1 MKQIILDTNIL
12 LRFLL
17 RDIEDQYLIAEKL
30 FSKAE
35 LENITLIVPQIVIFE
50 IVFNLDKFYK
60 FDKKTIIEKIKELL
74 SVGSL
79 VIQDREVFILAISIF
94 AQSSL
99 DLVDCFIIANAE
111 LSQAGIFT
119 FDKNLNKLLRR
130 QK

>member
-17 RDIEDQYLIAEKL
+17 RDIENQYQIAEKL
-30 FSKAE
+30 FFKAKS
-35 LENITLIVPQIVIFE
+35 ENITLIVPQIVIFE

-60 FDKKTIIEKIKELL
+60 FDKKTIIEKIKGLL

-79 VIQDREVFILAISIF
+79 EIQDREVFILAISIF

-99 DLVDCFIIANAE
+99 DLVDCFIIAKAE
-111 LSQAGIFT
+111 LLQADIFT
-119 FDKNLNKLLRR
+119 FDKNLNKLGGK